1 VTERVIRGVHCGGA
15 AGEYM
20 LPLINAAQA
29 VKKVGARIGESRG
42 DRFGVL
48 HRKRKSIWRGKI
60 EAGLRLGVA
69 VGRVWRGPSIALLV
83 WAFAIS
89 PRIPFSASNPGF
101 FDDRHFGLLMG
112 YEEDVLQKWK

>member
-1 VTERVIRGVHCGGA
+1 
-15 AGEYM
+15 M
-20 LPLINAAQA
+20 LAVSDAPQA
-29 VKKVGARIGESRG
+29 VKKVSGRIGQSRG
-42 DRFGVL
+42 NRFGAL
-48 HRKRKSIWRGKI
+48 HRKRKNIGRGKI
-60 EAGLRLGVA
+60 ETGLRLGVA